1 MKKSDDNH
9 TPKYEEF
16 LKFHRQ
22 EKIADVISLL
32 IKCGT
37 TVICLYILYLGVKEL
52 AGQNTWAKITV
63 NFLGN
68 IKVSQIIAWIFG
80 GGGIIY
86 GKSQNKLR
94 KDTVEFFEG
103 RTQSLEA
110 QIDPNRSSSNL
121 TQRGDTSPED
131 KK

>member
-9 TPKYEEF
+9 TPEYEEF
-16 LKFHRQ
+16 LKFHKQ

-32 IKCGT
+32 IKCVT
-37 TVICLYILYLGVKEL
+37 IIICFGFLFLSVKVL
-52 AGQNTWAKITV
+52 AGQNTWAEITV

-80 GGGIIY
+80 GGAIIY
-86 GKSQNKLR
+86 GKNQKKLR
-94 KDTVEFFEG
+94 RDTVEFFEG
-103 RTQSLEA
+103 RVRSLEA
-110 QIDPNRSSSNL
+110 QIDPNRSSSDL

-131 KK
+131 EQ

>member
-1 MKKSDDNH
+1 M
-9 TPKYEEF
+9 
-16 LKFHRQ
+16 
-22 EKIADVISLL
+22 
-32 IKCGT
+32 
-37 TVICLYILYLGVKEL
+37 KEL

-94 KDTVEFFEG
+94 KDTVEFFAG